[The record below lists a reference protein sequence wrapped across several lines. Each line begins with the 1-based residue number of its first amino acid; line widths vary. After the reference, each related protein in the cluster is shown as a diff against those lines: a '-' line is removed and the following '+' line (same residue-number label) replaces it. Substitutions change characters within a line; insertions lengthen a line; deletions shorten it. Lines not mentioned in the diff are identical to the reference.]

1 MLNPAAFQM
10 MKIYEY
16 TILVALCNGV
26 WESVNDWLFSKY
38 PSEFLKKWI
47 DDDNDCLHCAT
58 V

>member
-10 MKIYEY
+10 MEIYEY

-47 DDDNDCLHCAT
+47 ADDND
-58 V
+58 